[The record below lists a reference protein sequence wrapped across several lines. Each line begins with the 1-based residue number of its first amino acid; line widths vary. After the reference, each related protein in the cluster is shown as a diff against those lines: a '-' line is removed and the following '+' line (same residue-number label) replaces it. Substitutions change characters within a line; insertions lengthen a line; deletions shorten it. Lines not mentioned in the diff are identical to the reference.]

1 MVLGE
6 AASACALSQ
15 NPENAVA
22 LVEGIG
28 YATEI
33 LQHPVSIS
41 PEAECFQKSMEMALS
56 GIGKNQVDAIVMH
69 APGTIAGDLS
79 EYRAIR
85 KTFGERLPL
94 LTSTKC
100 KTGHTFG
107 ASGMLS
113 IELAIMM
120 MRRQRFI
127 GVPFFNQRQDRAL
140 RKILVNA
147 VGFGGNAV
155 SVLLSLP

>member
-1 MVLGE
+1 
-6 AASACALSQ
+6 
-15 NPENAVA
+15 
-22 LVEGIG
+22 
-28 YATEI
+28 
-33 LQHPVSIS
+33 
-41 PEAECFQKSMEMALS
+41 
-56 GIGKNQVDAIVMH
+56 
-69 APGTIAGDLS
+69 
-79 EYRAIR
+79 
-85 KTFGERLPL
+85 
-94 LTSTKC
+94 
-100 KTGHTFG
+100 
-107 ASGMLS
+107 MLS